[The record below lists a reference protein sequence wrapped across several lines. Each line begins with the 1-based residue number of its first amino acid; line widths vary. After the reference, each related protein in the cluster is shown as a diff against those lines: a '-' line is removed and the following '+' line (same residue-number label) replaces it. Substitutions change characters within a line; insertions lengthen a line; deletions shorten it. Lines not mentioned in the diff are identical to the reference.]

1 MMRTIYRGR
10 VIGSLRSKEMLIW
23 TWIFPLM
30 LASLFYFAF
39 SELDSAE
46 QWSTIPVGIVQ
57 DSAYQENIAFSQ
69 FIEALSG
76 EGESGLLLVES
87 VDSIEEGKEL
97 LRQEKAE
104 AFIFLE
110 NGTPKMLTRENGWN
124 SSILKGVLDRYCQT
138 EAAILDLIKE
148 NPENLEKISDFVQT
162 EVLTEETSLT
172 SNPPTETLGYYYAL
186 LAMVCLYGG
195 FQGMESIYSI
205 QANLSALGAR
215 RSLAPV
221 KKFRMVFADLMGGLT
236 VHLLGLLITLV
247 YILGILRI
255 DFGGRLGW
263 VLLTC
268 LVGSMAGISF
278 GSLIGVSARMK
289 ETAKT
294 AVVVTVSMVCCFLA
308 GLMVSGI
315 NYLVATHIPIL
326 SWLNPA
332 ARISDAFRALYCYD
346 SLEPYFMDLG
356 VLLALTILFFAGTAF
371 FLRRQRYESI

>member
-46 QWSTIPVGIVQ
+46 QWSTIPVGIVE

-69 FIEALSG
+69 FIEVLSG
-76 EGESGLLLVES
+76 EEGLLLAEG
-87 VDSIEEGKEL
+87 VDSVEEGKEL

-104 AFIFLE
+104 AILFLE
-110 NGTPKMLTRENGWN
+110 DGTPKMLTRENGWN

-148 NPENLEKISDFVQT
+148 NPENLEKISDLVQT

-221 KKFRMVFADLMGGLT
+221 KKFQMVFVDLMGGLT
-236 VHLLGLLITLV
+236 VHLLGLLISLA
-247 YILGILRI
+247 YILGILRV
-255 DFGGRLGW
+255 DFGDRLGW
-263 VLLTC
+263 VVLTC

-278 GSLIGVSARMK
+278 GSLIGVSTRMK

-294 AVVVTVSMVCCFLA
+294 AVVVAASMVCCFLA

-315 NYLVATHIPIL
+315 NYLVAIHIPIL

-346 SLEPYFMDLG
+346 SLGPYFVDLG
-356 VLLALTILFFAGTAF
+356 VLLAITVLFFAGTAF